1 MGIFKRSFRR
11 DSIAQF
17 ASADSHLK
25 RVLDTKDLVA
35 LGIGTVIGTGIF
47 ILPGTEAA
55 QHSGPAVAIGF
66 LIAAIISG
74 ISGMAYSEFASAM
87 PVAGSAYSYG
97 SVVFGQVVGW
107 FLGWSLILEYFLA
120 TSAVSVGFSSYLGGL
135 LQTNHIKGFQAVLA
149 GPFEGGIINL
159 PAVLLLLVILG
170 VQMIGLST
178 TRWVENVFVLIKLL
192 ILTLFIAVGIF
203 FIKPGNYVPFYPKE
217 FQTGLFGLGGIWAS
231 TSGIF
236 FAFIGFDTL
245 AAHTA
250 EVKKPKTQMARGI
263 IYTVLVAAVL
273 YTLFAII
280 LTGMVNYKNLNVS
293 DPASFAFSY
302 VKQGGLASVIGIG
315 SMIGMFTGVLALV
328 FASSRLIYSF
338 GRDGLL
344 PKFLG
349 KITGK
354 QHVPMNSLLIAGL
367 IEILLAGLVPL
378 SELASL
384 INAGTLAAFVFV
396 NFGILPLRH
405 RADIANADGFRVP
418 GYPII
423 PIIGGIT
430 SFFFITQLRSQTL
443 LMFAIWTVI
452 GLIIYYGYGLHHS
465 KLQQTNA

>member
-11 DSIAQF
+11 DSVAQF
-17 ASADSHLK
+17 AKADAHLK

-55 QHSGPAVAIGF
+55 QDAGPAVAISF

-74 ISGMAYSEFASAM
+74 ISGMAYAEFASAM

-97 SVVFGQVVGW
+97 SVVYGQVVGW

-135 LQTNHIKGFQAVLA
+135 FKTNHIHGFDSWLA
-149 GPFEGGIINL
+149 GPLEGGIVNL
-159 PAVLLLLVILG
+159 PAVILLLTILAI
-170 VQMIGLST
+170 QMIGLST
-178 TRWVENVFVLIKLL
+178 TRWVENIFVAIKLV
-192 ILTLFIAVGIF
+192 ILAMFIVVGIF
-203 FIKPGNYVPFYPKE
+203 FIKPSNYIPFYPKE
-217 FQTGLFGLGGIWAS
+217 FQSGPFGLSGIWAA

-250 EVKKPKTQMARGI
+250 EVKKPKTQMAHGI
-263 IYTVLVAAVL
+263 IYTVLIAAVL
-273 YTLFAII
+273 YTLFAIV
-280 LTGMVNYKNLNVS
+280 LTGMVNYKQLNVS
-293 DPASFAFSY
+293 DPASFAFTY
-302 VKQGGLASVIGIG
+302 VGQKGLSSIIGIG

-349 KITGK
+349 RISGS
-354 QHVPMNSLLIAGL
+354 QHVPFNALLIAGI
-367 IEILLAGLVPL
+367 IEIVLAGAVPL

-384 INAGTLAAFVFV
+384 ISAGTLAAFTFV
-396 NFGILPLRH
+396 NFGILPLRK
-405 RADIANADGFRVP
+405 RADINNADGFQVP
-418 GYPII
+418 GYPVV
-423 PIIGGIT
+423 PIIGGLT
-430 SFFFITQLRSQTL
+430 SLFFITQLKQETL
-443 LMFAIWTVI
+443 VMFAIWTII
-452 GLIIYYGYGLHHS
+452 GLAVYFFYGIRHS
-465 KLQQTNA
+465 KLQQDNA